1 MPTNQHAPN
10 LPGWGRTGFYPGP
23 ARRPRAIRAS
33 VNNNEYSLVKTL
45 TAYDNG
51 VTTHAEV
58 SDYLNLNTSSTVDFS
73 VRFLR
78 NFSLIDRA
86 SPGTGN
92 SYRSLLLIER
102 VR

>member
-1 MPTNQHAPN
+1 M
-10 LPGWGRTGFYPGP
+10 RSGFVKF
-23 ARRPRAIRAS
+23 IVS
-33 VNNNEYSLVKTL
+33 NNEYSLVETL
-45 TAYDNG
+45 NTNVDG

-58 SDYLNLNTSSTVDFS
+58 SDYLNLNTPSTVDFS